1 MSSRPEPDLKELK
14 FNKSGPK
21 EETKQEH
28 TTPKRKKSNEKESN
42 ITYVGK
48 P

>member
-1 MSSRPEPDLKELK
+1 MSSRPEPDLKELRL
-14 FNKSGPK
+14 NKSGLK

-28 TTPKRKKSNEKESN
+28 TTPKRKKSTEKESN
-42 ITYVGK
+42 ITYLGK